1 MEKISEGDFNRLVE
15 RLAALRSKQ
24 FGVAMLPYSKVLD
37 YLFVK
42 NEIFKVE
49 QQVLDAIP
57 VDYWGWIITPTLQ
70 VAAVKQGESRCL
82 GVREG

>member
-15 RLAALRSKQ
+15 RLAALRSKL
-24 FGVAMLPYSKVLD
+24 VNTADLPYSKVMD

-57 VDYWGWIITPTLQ
+57 VDYWGWIATPTLH

-82 GVREG
+82 GIRER